1 MVPISKTISI
11 YIYIY
16 QGYFSNSEE
25 MQAPIFTQHHHH
37 ESFVPTLVVKKQ
49 VHMPKNSENALY
61 VMKIEETIAI
71 F

>member
-1 MVPISKTISI
+1 
-11 YIYIY
+11 
-16 QGYFSNSEE
+16 
-25 MQAPIFTQHHHH
+25 MQAPIFTQHHRH
-37 ESFVPTLVVKKQ
+37 ESFFPTLVVKKQ